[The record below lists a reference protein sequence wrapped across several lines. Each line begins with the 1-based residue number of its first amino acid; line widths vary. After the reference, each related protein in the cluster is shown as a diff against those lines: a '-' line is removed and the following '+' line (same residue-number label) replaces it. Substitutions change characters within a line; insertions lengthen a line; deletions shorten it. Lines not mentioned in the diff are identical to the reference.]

1 MGKIKILYVHQI
13 SSIGGASFCL
23 LSILKSLNRD
33 EYEPVVLLKCNGPL
47 VDELK
52 KLEVQVYFLP
62 ELCAIPY
69 NKSLFEI
76 KTIIGYWNVLKGCK
90 KFGQFLSYNQFDIVY
105 LNNMMLY
112 PYLKKI
118 KASKSILHV
127 REHWPLNEHVKQLT
141 KAREVIGR
149 YATRLI
155 AINHYSAYMFDNCA
169 DKTDIVYDWIDFSDR
184 YKPYPLDD
192 IFGESMN
199 GKKVYLFT
207 GGTNWTKG
215 PATVIETF
223 TSCIKDENARL
234 LILGVKPRKKETGIK
249 TRIKQLL
256 HLLGRKDPQAEL
268 QAMIAKDNRIK
279 CLPGIYELKD
289 IIEQSYCMLSF
300 FAIPH
305 ANLALAE
312 STILGTP
319 VVAAETAESVEY
331 SDGGRLAV
339 LYPFGDKTAFS
350 GAIDY
355 LNNNYERLK
364 STIQKDKGVIEK
376 LFSPERNIQVLNEV
390 YKKAINS

>member
-1 MGKIKILYVHQI
+1 MDKKKILYVHQI
-13 SSIGGASFCL
+13 SSIGGGSFCL
-23 LSILKSLNRD
+23 LSILKGLNRD

-112 PYLKKI
+112 PYLKEI

-127 REHWPLNEHVKQLT
+127 REHWPLDEHVKQL
-141 KAREVIGR
+141 ARARKVVGR
-149 YATRLI
+149 YATRVV
-155 AINHYSAYMFDNCA
+155 AINHYSASMFDNCA
-169 DKTDIVYDWIDFSDR
+169 DRTDVVYDWIDFSNR
-184 YKPYPLDD
+184 YQPYPFDD
-192 IFGESMN
+192 IFGEPMN
-199 GKKVYLFT
+199 EKKVYLFT
-207 GGTNWTKG
+207 GGSNWTKG
-215 PATVIETF
+215 PATVVETF
-223 TSCIKDENARL
+223 TSCIKDKNARL
-234 LILGVKPRKKETGIK
+234 LILGMKPRKKETGLK
-249 TRIKQLL
+249 ARIKQIL
-256 HLLGRKDPQAEL
+256 HLFGRKDPQAEL
-268 QAMIAKDNRIK
+268 QAMITKDSRIK

-319 VVAAETAESVEY
+319 VVAAETAESIEY
-331 SDGGRLAV
+331 SDSGRLAV
-339 LYPFGDKTAFS
+339 LYPFGDKAAFAD
-350 GAIDY
+350 AIDY
-355 LNNNYERLK
+355 LNNNYEKLK
-364 STIQKDKGVIEK
+364 SNIQKNNKLIED
-376 LFSPERNIQVLNEV
+376 LFSPERNIMILNEV
-390 YKKAINS
+390 YKKTINS